1 MDRQTNPVCCLTY
14 PVLSVLLTSNLKL
27 LKKFLVGNTDRPDS
41 NEDYSLDLEVGGDSE
56 SEGHEDYS
64 LDLEVGGDSK
74 SEGHE
79 DYSLDLEVGGD
90 SESEEESEEEYVQ
103 VLMDSPKLNDSRL
116 DS

>member
-1 MDRQTNPVCCLTY
+1 MISMMDRQTNPVCCLTY

-56 SEGHEDYS
+56 SE
-64 LDLEVGGDSK
+64 
-74 SEGHE
+74 
-79 DYSLDLEVGGD
+79 
-90 SESEEESEEEYVQ
+90 EESEEEYVQ

>member
-1 MDRQTNPVCCLTY
+1 MMDRQTNPVCCLTY

-56 SEGHEDYS
+56 SE
-64 LDLEVGGDSK
+64 
-74 SEGHE
+74 
-79 DYSLDLEVGGD
+79 
-90 SESEEESEEEYVQ
+90 EESEEEYVQ

>member
-1 MDRQTNPVCCLTY
+1 MMDRQTNPVCCLTY
-14 PVLSVLLTSNLKL
+14 LVLSVLLTSNLKV

-56 SEGHEDYS
+56 SEG
-64 LDLEVGGDSK
+64 
-74 SEGHE
+74 E

>member
-64 LDLEVGGDSK
+64 LDLEVGGDS
-74 SEGHE
+74 
-79 DYSLDLEVGGD
+79 
-90 SESEEESEEEYVQ
+90 ESEEESEEEYVQ

>member
-56 SEGHEDYS
+56 SE
-64 LDLEVGGDSK
+64 
-74 SEGHE
+74 
-79 DYSLDLEVGGD
+79 
-90 SESEEESEEEYVQ
+90 EESEEEYVQ

>member
-1 MDRQTNPVCCLTY
+1 MISMMDRQTNPVCCLTY

-56 SEGHEDYS
+56 F
-64 LDLEVGGDSK
+64 
-74 SEGHE
+74 
-79 DYSLDLEVGGD
+79 
-90 SESEEESEEEYVQ
+90 EEESQEEYVQ

>member
-14 PVLSVLLTSNLKL
+14 PVLSVFLTSNLKL

-64 LDLEVGGDSK
+64 LDLEVGGDS
-74 SEGHE
+74 
-79 DYSLDLEVGGD
+79 
-90 SESEEESEEEYVQ
+90 ESEEESEEEYVQ

>member
-1 MDRQTNPVCCLTY
+1 MMDRQTNPVCCLTY

-56 SEGHEDYS
+56 F
-64 LDLEVGGDSK
+64 
-74 SEGHE
+74 
-79 DYSLDLEVGGD
+79 
-90 SESEEESEEEYVQ
+90 EEESQEEYVQ

>member
-1 MDRQTNPVCCLTY
+1 MISMMDRQTNPVCCLTY
-14 PVLSVLLTSNLKL
+14 PVLSVLLTSNLKV

-41 NEDYSLDLEVGGDSE
+41 N
-56 SEGHEDYS
+56 
-64 LDLEVGGDSK
+64 
-74 SEGHE
+74 E

>member
-1 MDRQTNPVCCLTY
+1 MISMMDRQTNPVCCLTY
-14 PVLSVLLTSNLKL
+14 LVLSVLLTSNLKL

-56 SEGHEDYS
+56 SE
-64 LDLEVGGDSK
+64 
-74 SEGHE
+74 
-79 DYSLDLEVGGD
+79 
-90 SESEEESEEEYVQ
+90 EESEEEYVQ

>member
-1 MDRQTNPVCCLTY
+1 MMDRQTNPVCCLTY

-64 LDLEVGGDSK
+64 LDLEVGGDS
-74 SEGHE
+74 
-79 DYSLDLEVGGD
+79 
-90 SESEEESEEEYVQ
+90 ESEEESEEEYVQ